1 MRRNKKS
8 RRQLKRVVSLILVV
22 TLVVTGLNLDTMAYS
37 IYAAQRN
44 EEAESNAKKAK
55 EKITEVRELTG
66 ERTENTN
73 TYLMSD
79 GSKKL
84 EVFGENIRYKEKG
97 RWKEYDNSLN
107 ELSGTDEKQLNVLC
121 RNEDDIDAGD
131 YQYVNTQGDSR
142 QYFSRQLDEKH
153 PIIMTSENYSIN
165 FTPVSENSD
174 EKTYTEKTKSDD
186 AGQTKN

>member
-22 TLVVTGLNLDTMAYS
+22 TLVVTGLNLDTMADS

-55 EKITEVRELTG
+55 KKITEVRELTG

-107 ELSGTDEKQLNVLC
+107 ELSGTRMTLM
-121 RNEDDIDAGD
+121 
-131 YQYVNTQGDSR
+131 QG
-142 QYFSRQLDEKH
+142 
-153 PIIMTSENYSIN
+153 IINM
-165 FTPVSENSD
+165 
-174 EKTYTEKTKSDD
+174 
-186 AGQTKN
+186 

>member
-79 GSKKL
+79 G
-84 EVFGENIRYKEKG
+84 
-97 RWKEYDNSLN
+97 
-107 ELSGTDEKQLNVLC
+107 
-121 RNEDDIDAGD
+121 
-131 YQYVNTQGDSR
+131 
-142 QYFSRQLDEKH
+142 
-153 PIIMTSENYSIN
+153 
-165 FTPVSENSD
+165 
-174 EKTYTEKTKSDD
+174 
-186 AGQTKN
+186 